1 MKRYY
6 IEFMILPSC
15 YTRWLS
21 RIPTLLDRLNFDWS
35 VLIRLLIVHLIIVAH
50 SKWNDPLLSDIK
62 KTFLKK
68 LDEWGSPVSRLQHH
82 YKETVYFLPVSSQ
95 EVLVFNQLTSEGWH
109 TELTLELL
117 FQDFR
122 STMKRQFTFYH

>member
-95 EVLVFNQLTSEGWH
+95 EVLVFNQLTSEG
-109 TELTLELL
+109 
-117 FQDFR
+117 
-122 STMKRQFTFYH
+122 